1 MISQVCPDGQTM
13 SWTLS
18 VMADPVYVTVTP
30 FEIALSDP
38 VAAPAG
44 DELNRANEDTTNA
57 AAATRRVG
65 RRNRDILGLSGSF
78 MVRNGLGRNI
88 LTIVGSLIQSSPLP
102 CPPTP

>member
-1 MISQVCPDGQTM
+1 M
-13 SWTLS
+13 SF
-18 VMADPVYVTVTP
+18 VVDPVYVTVTP
-30 FEIALSDP
+30 FEIALSYP